1 MSNKYLT
8 KKQALETFRADI
20 LPEVVARYGLF
31 DDKPAI
37 SEAWNDYT
45 DGLCRDGK
53 ISIKQYDRWGNPF

>member
-8 KKQALETFRADI
+8 KKQALEIFKADI

-37 SEAWNDYT
+37 SEARNDYT
-45 DGLCRDGK
+45 DMLCKDGK
-53 ISIKQYDRWGNPF
+53 ISSTQYCNWGNPF